1 MSDVLKTDK
10 WIVFFRVYGRLP
22 AFWKVTD
29 EGYKSKRAKIEGYQ
43 KLLKSY
49 RKIYPGA
56 NVDNMRRKINR
67 IRCSFHRE
75 LRKVKLGELSARNK
89 DDVNEPKLWY
99 FKEFLRND
107 IAEDTSDVVREKE
120 ATDEEKPMVHFDQN
134 DVIEIEPIS
143 KDIKPIAINTA
154 CPEPVAP
161 IATVAPIAPRAE
173 QPEVVDHQKLEE
185 AKIFA
190 EDWAISYCKLD
201 AHNGML
207 AKKAIEEIFVL
218 GQLKKLQ
225 YNSVMM
231 P

>member
-10 WIVFFRVYGRLP
+10 WIKFFRVYGRLP
-22 AFWKVTD
+22 ALWKVTD
-29 EGYKSKRAKIEGYQ
+29 EGYKSKRAKIEGYK

-49 RKIYPGA
+49 RKIYRGA
-56 NVDNMRRKINR
+56 NVDKMRRKINR

-75 LRKVKLGELSARNK
+75 LRKVKLSELSARSK
-89 DDVNEPKLWY
+89 DDVYEPKLWY
-99 FKEFLRND
+99 FKELSFLRND
-107 IAEDTSDVVREKE
+107 IPYMAIEIAEDTSDVVWENE
-120 ATDEEKPMVHFDQN
+120 ATDEE
-134 DVIEIEPIS
+134 VIEIEPIS
-143 KDIKPIAINTA
+143 IDINPIAINTA

-161 IATVAPIAPRAE
+161 VAPLAPRAE

-190 EDWAISYCKLD
+190 EGWAISYCKLD